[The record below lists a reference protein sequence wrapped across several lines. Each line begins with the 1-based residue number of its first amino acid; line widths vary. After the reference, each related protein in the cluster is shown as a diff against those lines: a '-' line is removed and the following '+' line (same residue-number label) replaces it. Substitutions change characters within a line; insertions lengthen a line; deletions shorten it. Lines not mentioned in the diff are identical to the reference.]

1 MEETLR
7 GLFFFGLLACLA
19 PLSQASLIGTT
30 VTGVMNVAGDPT
42 DNWYDPANGF
52 VPTTGYQNSASNSN
66 SPTVTIVGGNE
77 FGYNDGFNLDV
88 TSFGAGGFMV
98 TDSVES
104 GGSNIAM
111 TFTFTDTAF
120 SGAGISEVSSTFSGL
135 TYGIAGDVITVNIPA
150 ADVTAGN
157 TLSASFV
164 LTPEPSSFALLAS
177 GLIGAFVLAGLRKR
191 STPARR

>member
-1 MEETLR
+1 
-7 GLFFFGLLACLA
+7 LLSCLA
-19 PLSQASLIGTT
+19 PISQASLIGTT
-30 VTGVMNVAGDPT
+30 VTGVLNFLPDT
-42 DNWYDPANGF
+42 TNYYDPANLF
-52 VPTTGYQNSASNSN
+52 VPATGYQNSASNSN

-77 FGYNDGFNLDV
+77 FGYNDTDNLDV
-88 TSFGAGGFMV
+88 TSFSATGFTF
-98 TDSVES
+98 TDTVETTETNDS
-104 GGSNIAM
+104 ISL
-111 TFTFTDTAF
+111 TFTDTAF
-120 SGAGISEVSSTFSGL
+120 FGPGVMELSSTFSGV